1 MSSTEENPDKVPAP
15 NKTKTLMSLLG
26 NRRPSKLEDSSFVHR
41 VESNPEP
48 ARVPSKAPT
57 FIPPSARQQS
67 QQFSDTRSDCK
78 RLISEL
84 TSGGEQVVR
93 AQRSPNLAIT
103 PLQKVGVVCGLA
115 LLSGATLSIVY
126 DLLQPPE
133 PERTQSAPKELDKEA
148 LLVQA
153 QSGAYES
160 RIPNS
165 ITVKSLGLE
174 IDPAASDVLQREMF
188 LKGLKRD
195 GMQPNFYPP
204 SNLKITGEPK
214 TVYCLLRSPLDEIT
228 RAEWDKENLFVQEN
242 DVLSPY
248 LRKITL
254 VNESQLRILNDY
266 RVESIADDLNTPDP
280 NAPGKTVAP
289 DVPLASRRPVPAK
302 TTTPTPVAPPAAPP
316 IEPKAS
322 EPVAPPAEK

>member
-1 MSSTEENPDKVPAP
+1 MSNTEENPDEVPATD
-15 NKTKTLMSLLG
+15 KSKTLMGLLG
-26 NRRPSKLEDSSFVHR
+26 NRGPTDLEASTFARRAD
-41 VESNPEP
+41 SNPEP
-48 ARVPSKAPT
+48 ARSPARVPSVPQPARQASQQSS
-57 FIPPSARQQS
+57 SAR
-67 QQFSDTRSDCK
+67 SDLKS
-78 RLISEL
+78 LIGEL
-84 TSGGEQVVR
+84 GSGSAR
-93 AQRSPNLAIT
+93 AKPAPKSRNRAPVTL
-103 PLQKVGVVCGLA
+103 LQKIGLGCGMA
-115 LLSGATLSIVY
+115 LMSGALISIVY

-133 PERTQSAPKELDKEA
+133 SEVAAQTAPVVLDKEA
-148 LLVQA
+148 LVVQA

-174 IDPAASDVLQREMF
+174 IDPAASDVQQREMF

-195 GMQPNFYPP
+195 GMQPYFYPP
-204 SNLKITGEPK
+204 SNLKIKQGEPK

-228 RAEWDKENLFVQEN
+228 RAEWDAANFFVQEN

-266 RVESIADDLNTPDP
+266 RVESIADDLNTLDE
-280 NAPGKTVAP
+280 NAPRKSVAP
-289 DVPLASRRPVPAK
+289 APVKATAPK
-302 TTTPTPVAPPAAPP
+302 PVAPPVAPP
-316 IEPKAS
+316 IAPKAS

>member
-1 MSSTEENPDKVPAP
+1 MA
-15 NKTKTLMSLLG
+15 LMSG
-26 NRRPSKLEDSSFVHR
+26 
-41 VESNPEP
+41 
-48 ARVPSKAPT
+48 A
-57 FIPPSARQQS
+57 
-67 QQFSDTRSDCK
+67 
-78 RLISEL
+78 LI
-84 TSGGEQVVR
+84 
-93 AQRSPNLAIT
+93 
-103 PLQKVGVVCGLA
+103 
-115 LLSGATLSIVY
+115 SIVY

-133 PERTQSAPKELDKEA
+133 SEVAAQTAPVVLDKEA
-148 LLVQA
+148 LVVQA

-174 IDPAASDVLQREMF
+174 IDPAASDVQQREMF

-195 GMQPNFYPP
+195 GMQPYFYPP
-204 SNLKITGEPK
+204 SNLKIKQGEPK

-228 RAEWDKENLFVQEN
+228 RAEWDAANFFVQEN

-266 RVESIADDLNTPDP
+266 RVESIADDLNTLDE
-280 NAPGKTVAP
+280 NAPRKSVAP
-289 DVPLASRRPVPAK
+289 APVKATAPK
-302 TTTPTPVAPPAAPP
+302 PVAPPVAPP
-316 IEPKAS
+316 IAPKAS